1 MATNVQKD
9 EGMMV
14 GEAAVVMGIELSKK
28 GWLVAMRGPLTD
40 KVSLHRLTA
49 GDANGLLAL
58 ANRARIAARET
69 LEREVVVTSCYEA
82 GYDGFWLHRV
92 LTAANIQNH
101 VVDPASIHVDRRARR
116 TKTDRVDALALLR
129 TLMAH
134 RRGEGRVWSVVQPPT
149 PTDEDA
155 RRPSRERQNL
165 LKERGRHVNR
175 IKGLCAQQGIL
186 DYEPIRTDRRER
198 LAELRT
204 GDGRELPPGL
214 MAEMQRELARLELL
228 LAQIAELERTRE
240 TAIRSAASDDTA
252 PVQIQRM
259 KSLRRLTAIGL
270 ETSAVLANEVFYR
283 RFENRRQLA
292 SYVGLAPSP
301 HMSGGLSRDQGIN
314 KSGNPRARTAL
325 VEAAWLW
332 LRYQPESALARW
344 FTRRVGE
351 QRGRLKRVMIVA
363 LARKLL
369 IALWRYLETGLVPGG
384 ATLRS

>member
-1 MATNVQKD
+1 
-9 EGMMV
+9 
-14 GEAAVVMGIELSKK
+14 
-28 GWLVAMRGPLTD
+28 
-40 KVSLHRLTA
+40 
-49 GDANGLLAL
+49 
-58 ANRARIAARET
+58 
-69 LEREVVVTSCYEA
+69 
-82 GYDGFWLHRV
+82 
-92 LTAANIQNH
+92 
-101 VVDPASIHVDRRARR
+101 
-116 TKTDRVDALALLR
+116 
-129 TLMAH
+129 
-134 RRGEGRVWSVVQPPT
+134 
-149 PTDEDA
+149 
-155 RRPSRERQNL
+155 
-165 LKERGRHVNR
+165 
-175 IKGLCAQQGIL
+175 
-186 DYEPIRTDRRER
+186 

-252 PVQIQRM
+252 PVQIKRV

-369 IALWRYLETGLVPGG
+369 IALWRYLETGLMPGG